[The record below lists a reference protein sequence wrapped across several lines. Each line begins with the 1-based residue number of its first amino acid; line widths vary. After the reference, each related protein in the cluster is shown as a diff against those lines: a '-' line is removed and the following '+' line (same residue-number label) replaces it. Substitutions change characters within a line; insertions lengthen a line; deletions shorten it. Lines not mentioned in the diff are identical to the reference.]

1 MVKIESGEKEHSMNE
16 TSVRDAQRL
25 LLVMDRSQ
33 NLLSIKDAL
42 ELRRGYEVITAEN
55 GREALEMLEQE
66 QDIPDAIV
74 SGVTMSEIDGYTFV
88 ENIRK
93 DKRTREII
101 FLLVAESGE
110 DKIRGL
116 KLGADI
122 CMNMP
127 DLPGELVYQIEAL
140 LKMASRRREN
150 KTQISVPSDVHLTQ
164 TELKVLQ
171 FVVQGLA
178 YRDIAEQL
186 NVSQRAVES
195 HISNMLGKT
204 RLNNRTELVSW
215 AIENQIT

>member
-1 MVKIESGEKEHSMNE
+1 MNE

-33 NLLSIKDAL
+33 NLLQIKDAL

-55 GREALEMLEQE
+55 GREALEM
-66 QDIPDAIV
+66 
-74 SGVTMSEIDGYTFV
+74 EIDGYTFV